1 MTDNKN
7 KQGAERKAW
16 VQPELK
22 RMAAGSAET
31 GTNVSPDSGPLGN
44 AQS

>member
-1 MTDNKN
+1 VTEKKESM
-7 KQGAERKAW
+7 QAARKAW

-22 RMAAGSAET
+22 LISAGSAEA
-31 GTNVSPDSGPLGN
+31 GTNVSPDSGPLGA